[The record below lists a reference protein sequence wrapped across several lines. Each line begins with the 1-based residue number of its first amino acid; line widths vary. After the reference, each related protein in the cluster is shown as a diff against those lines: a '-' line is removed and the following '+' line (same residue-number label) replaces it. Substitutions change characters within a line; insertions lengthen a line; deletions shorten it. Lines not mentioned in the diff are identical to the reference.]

1 MMNKKY
7 LMNGFA
13 ALALI
18 ASVSSCTKDVTTMS
32 QSEIDSKAKENAELQ
47 LGFTIPDG
55 QSWVMASQVTANVA
69 VNGDY
74 GTNYI
79 VTIYENNP
87 FTSDNTGVV
96 LGSTEVKS
104 GEVATFDF
112 TCPNE
117 AEMVFAAIKDEKG
130 YTYVKPVT
138 VKDGKVEAVFGDEA
152 AGSRAMRAASA
163 TNSHVDIPTCTV
175 TNEYVQSFLT
185 DAKEPTDA
193 NTTNNDKNAGLSIT
207 TKVVFPEYNIGSVLN
222 NCLYYQAGVTNPDDL
237 NFFNNTFK
245 SLWEAY
251 NNAPVENSTYNN
263 EENYVRVNNA
273 KIDKFMAA
281 YNAALNYAGANGVS
295 NWLTITKQPQKGA
308 YGAGDYVTKFKITG
322 TWNKLIGVLPTEEAD
337 GDARTVYVSGTWTI
351 PAGKEQRVGGG
362 AVVVIVAGGEIVVPE
377 GSELNFVNQARLVNA
392 GGTISGAG
400 TINVTNGVEAGK
412 EGYNSG
418 TISVGKFNQNF
429 GTFFNYGTFRGTELN
444 GGAGTSTFVNRGHMY
459 ISGAPKGSNSAN
471 LQIKNNCW
479 FEATGEV
486 AGKLIENAS
495 GAYFKAGAL
504 DLSSSEGGEGIG
516 TYIAM
521 DTNSSMVITG
531 AVKLNSTLIYGP
543 TSGESAYLEYD
554 NINFLNVGET
564 YPINGKLN
572 VYVGGFTGQNA
583 SGYEEHWNIN
593 MAAGDGNPQV
603 VGKAAFNTASTDAS
617 DCAPAF
623 TPNIPEVVYEKLK
636 VYTYAF
642 EDQTVNTDYD
652 MNDVVLKVNYHVT
665 EQGTGANAGKVI
677 YDKTKLDVKLVAAGA
692 TFNIK
697 VKIGDTYLFG
707 GKEIHDALNVNP
719 GVMVNTG
726 GSQTA
731 DPAVENSISIP
742 AGWNGDF
749 TRLPVSIE
757 VLTTN
762 TTYVFPNTDLYPH
775 AVMVPTDW
783 AWPQERVNVQLAYP
797 GTSSATKVTIGNVE
811 VPNNSFRAWGG
822 TPAASRTSAMN
833 GWYNNPASGKVM
845 SNN

>member
-74 GTNYI
+74 GTNYT

-112 TCPNE
+112 TCPND

-175 TNEYVQSFLT
+175 TNAYVQSFLEG
-185 DAKEPTDA
+185 AVEPTDA
-193 NTTNNDKNAGLSIT
+193 NVVDNYDNSYNSEGSAGNYGGFNWKNDAGAYLGNWWTISEEDAAWFEANCRELANWSNWNTNDKDGIRAYYNLFWEVYNKCQETGRDWMNVYTWPNLPTAGGWV
-207 TKVVFPEYNIGSVLN
+207 KDN
-222 NCLYYQAGVTNPDDL
+222 
-237 NFFNNTFK
+237 
-245 SLWEAY
+245 
-251 NNAPVENSTYNN
+251 
-263 EENYVRVNNA
+263 
-273 KIDKFMAA
+273 
-281 YNAALNYAGANGVS
+281 
-295 NWLTITKQPQKGA
+295 
-308 YGAGDYVTKFKITG
+308 DYVTKFKITG

-351 PAGKEQRVGGG
+351 PAGEEQRVGGG
-362 AVVVIVAGGEIVVPE
+362 AVIVIVAGGEIVIPE
-377 GSELNFVNQARLVNA
+377 GSQLNFVNQARLVNA

-400 TINVTNGVEAGK
+400 TINVTNGNAAGE

-593 MAAGDGNPQV
+593 MAAGDGKPQV

-623 TPNIPEVVYEKLK
+623 TPNIPEVVYETLK

-707 GKEIHDALNVNP
+707 GKEIHDALNVNA

-726 GSQTA
+726 SGSQTA
-731 DPAVENSISIP
+731 DPAVENGISIP
-742 AGWNGDF
+742 TGWSGDF

-783 AWPQERVNVQLAYP
+783 AWPQERVNVQVAYP
-797 GTSSATKVTIGNVE
+797 GTSSAPKVTIGNVE

>member
-1 MMNKKY
+1 MNKKY

-74 GTNYI
+74 GTNYT

-96 LGSTEVKS
+96 LGSAEVKS

-130 YTYVKPVT
+130 YTYVKPVA

-175 TNEYVQSFLT
+175 TNAYVQSFLEG
-185 DAKEPTDA
+185 AVEPTDA
-193 NTTNNDKNAGLSIT
+193 NVVDNYDNSYNSEGSAGNYGGFNWKNDAGAYLGNWWTISEEDAAWFEANCRELANWSNWNTNDKDGIRAYYNLFWEVYNKCQETGRDWMNVYTWPNLPTAGGWV
-207 TKVVFPEYNIGSVLN
+207 KDN
-222 NCLYYQAGVTNPDDL
+222 
-237 NFFNNTFK
+237 
-245 SLWEAY
+245 
-251 NNAPVENSTYNN
+251 
-263 EENYVRVNNA
+263 
-273 KIDKFMAA
+273 
-281 YNAALNYAGANGVS
+281 
-295 NWLTITKQPQKGA
+295 
-308 YGAGDYVTKFKITG
+308 DYVTKFKITG

-351 PAGKEQRVGGG
+351 PAGEEQRVGGG
-362 AVVVIVAGGEIVVPE
+362 AVIVIVAGGEIVIPE
-377 GSELNFVNQARLVNA
+377 GSQLNFVNQARLVNA

-400 TINVTNGVEAGK
+400 TINVTNGNAAGE

-444 GGAGTSTFVNRGHMY
+444 GGAGTSTFVNHGHMY

-583 SGYEEHWNIN
+583 SSYEEHWNIN
-593 MAAGDGNPQV
+593 MAAGDGKPQV

-623 TPNIPEVVYEKLK
+623 TPNIPEVVYETLK

-707 GKEIHDALNVNP
+707 AKEIHDALNVNP

-726 GSQTA
+726 SGSQTA
-731 DPAVENSISIP
+731 DPAVENGISIP
-742 AGWNGDF
+742 TGWSGDF

-783 AWPQERVNVQLAYP
+783 AWPQERVNVQVAYP
-797 GTSSATKVTIGNVE
+797 GTSSAPKVTIGNVE

>member
-1 MMNKKY
+1 MNKKY

-74 GTNYI
+74 GTNYT

-96 LGSTEVKS
+96 LGSAEVKS
-104 GEVATFDF
+104 GDVATFDF

-130 YTYVKPVT
+130 YTYVKPVA

-175 TNEYVQSFLT
+175 TNAYVQSFLEG
-185 DAKEPTDA
+185 AKEPTDA
-193 NTTNNDKNAGLSIT
+193 NVVDNYDDGYNSEGSAGNYGGFNWKNDAGAYLGNWWTISEEDAAWFEANCRELANWSNWNTNDKDGIRAY
-207 TKVVFPEYNIGSVLN
+207 YNLFWEVYN
-222 NCLYYQAGVTNPDDL
+222 KCQ
-237 NFFNNTFK
+237 NTGRDWMNVYTWPN
-245 SLWEAY
+245 LPTEGGWVADE
-251 NNAPVENSTYNN
+251 T
-263 EENYVRVNNA
+263 
-273 KIDKFMAA
+273 
-281 YNAALNYAGANGVS
+281 
-295 NWLTITKQPQKGA
+295 
-308 YGAGDYVTKFKITG
+308 YVTKFKITG
-322 TWNKLIGVLPTEEAD
+322 TWNKLIDVLPTEEGN

-377 GSELNFVNQARLVNA
+377 GSQLNFVNQARLVNA

-531 AVKLNSTLIYGP
+531 AVKLNGTLIYGP

-593 MAAGDGNPQV
+593 MAAGDGKPQV

-623 TPNIPEVVYEKLK
+623 TPNIPEVVYETLK

-707 GKEIHDALNVNP
+707 GKEIHDALNVNA

-726 GSQTA
+726 SGSQTA
-731 DPAVENSISIP
+731 NPAVENGISIP

-757 VLTTN
+757 VLSTS

-783 AWPQERVNVQLAYP
+783 AWPQERVNVQVAYP
-797 GTSSATKVTIGNVE
+797 GTSSAPKVTIGNVE

-822 TPAASRTSAMN
+822 TPAANRTSAMN